1 MFPLPDFP
9 IMRIPART
17 YLRPLLFAVRTI
29 RTHKARTAFALLG
42 VVIGVFAV
50 VVIMSLGDGVKR
62 YIVGMVETF
71 GSDLIQIEVKVPN
84 TGKTSTENSGGLAQ
98 GIQITTLT
106 IADEK
111 KIDRLPNVKASYAGI
126 IGQERATYGSVGKQV
141 MLFGTGPD
149 EMSVDTNA
157 KLATGRFFGAE
168 EDDSLARVVVLGSG
182 VKETFFGDRDA
193 VGEQITIRGERYR
206 VIGVLAKR
214 GSAAFFDLDAMAY
227 VPVQTLQKKVLGV
240 DHVQMISVRMADPSR
255 ETETVDL
262 ITRTLRRE
270 HDISDPS
277 RDDFAVTSTRE
288 AQKMLGDVV
297 GTISVLLIAL
307 TSISLVVGGVGIM
320 NVMYVSVAERTG
332 EIGLRKA
339 LGAKSSDILSQ
350 FLVEALII
358 TGLGGA
364 IGIVLGV
371 GFSWLA
377 SFFLGRAGFAVSLV
391 LSPQSLL
398 LGAGFSIAVGILF
411 GLSPAVRA
419 ARLSPMEA
427 IRRE

>member
-1 MFPLPDFP
+1 
-9 IMRIPART
+9 
-17 YLRPLLFAVRTI
+17 
-29 RTHKARTAFALLG
+29 
-42 VVIGVFAV
+42 VI
-50 VVIMSLGDGVKR
+50 
-62 YIVGMVETF
+62 
-71 GSDLIQIEVKVPN
+71 
-84 TGKTSTENSGGLAQ
+84 
-98 GIQITTLT
+98 
-106 IADEK
+106 
-111 KIDRLPNVKASYAGI
+111 
-126 IGQERATYGSVGKQV
+126 
-141 MLFGTGPD
+141 
-149 EMSVDTNA
+149 
-157 KLATGRFFGAE
+157 
-168 EDDSLARVVVLGSG
+168 VLGSG

-193 VGEQITIRGERYR
+193 VGESVTIRGERYR
-206 VIGVLAKR
+206 VVGTLSPR

-227 VPVQTLQKKVLGV
+227 VPIRTLQKKLLGV
-240 DHVQMISVRMADPSR
+240 NHAQMISVRMEDPSR
-255 ETETVDL
+255 ETETVSL
-262 ITRTLRRE
+262 LTTLLRRE
-270 HDISDPS
+270 HDIDDPD

-288 AQKMLGDVV
+288 AQEMLGDIV
-297 GTISVLLIAL
+297 GTISILLIAL

-339 LGAKSSDILSQ
+339 LGARSSDILSQ

-364 IGIVLGV
+364 IGIALGV

-377 SFFLGRAGFAVSLV
+377 SFFLGRSGFAVSLV

-427 IRRE
+427 IRKE

>member
-1 MFPLPDFP
+1 MRLPGTTFF
-9 IMRIPART
+9 
-17 YLRPLLFAVRTI
+17 RPVLFAVRTI
-29 RTHKARTAFALLG
+29 RSHKARTFFALLG
-42 VVIGVFAV
+42 VVIGVFSV

-62 YIVGMVETF
+62 YISDMVQTF

-84 TGKTSTENSGGLAQ
+84 TGKTSTANSGGLAQ

-106 IADEK
+106 LDDEV
-111 KIDRLPNVKASYAGI
+111 KIDKLPNVLASYAGI
-126 IGQERATYGSVGKQV
+126 IGQERATYGSIGKQII
-141 MLFGTGPD
+141 LFGAGPN

-157 KLATGRFFGAE
+157 KIESGRFYGAE
-168 EDDSLARVVVLGSG
+168 EDDSLSRVVVLGYG
-182 VKETFFGDRDA
+182 IKNTFFGDRDA
-193 VGEQITIRGERYR
+193 IGEQITIRGERYR
-206 VIGVLAKR
+206 VIGVLSKR

-227 VPVQTLQKKVLGV
+227 IPVQTLQKKILGV
-240 DHVQMISVRMADPSR
+240 NHVQMISVRMADPAR

-262 ITRTLRRE
+262 ITRVLRKD
-270 HDISDPS
+270 HDITDPS

-288 AQKMLGDVV
+288 AQKTLGDVV
-297 GTISVLLIAL
+297 GTISILLVAL

-339 LGAKSSDILSQ
+339 LGATSMNILAQ

-358 TGLGGA
+358 TGLGGI
-364 IGIVLGV
+364 IGIAVGV
-371 GFSWLA
+371 GFSWITSLILTR
-377 SFFLGRAGFAVSLV
+377 SGYAVALV
-391 LSPQSLL
+391 LTPQSLL

-419 ARLSPMEA
+419 AKLSPMEA
-427 IRRE
+427 IRKE

>member
-1 MFPLPDFP
+1 MRLPG
-9 IMRIPART
+9 T
-17 YLRPLLFAVRTI
+17 SLLRPVLFAVRTI
-29 RTHKARTAFALLG
+29 RSHKARTVFALLG
-42 VVIGVFAV
+42 VVIGVFSV
-50 VVIMSLGDGVKR
+50 VVIMSLGDDGVKS
-62 YIVGMVETF
+62 YIVNMVQTF
-71 GSDLIQIEVKVPN
+71 GTDLIQVEIKVPN
-84 TGKTSTENSGGLAQ
+84 TGKASTANSGGIAQ

-106 IADEK
+106 LADEK
-111 KIDRLPNVKASYAGI
+111 KIDKLPNVLASYAGI
-126 IGQERATYGSVGKQV
+126 IGQERATYGSIGKQV
-141 MLFGTGPD
+141 MLFGAGPG

-157 KLATGRFFGAE
+157 KIAEGRFYGSE

-182 VKETFFGDRDA
+182 VKQTFFGDQNA
-193 VGEQITIRGERYR
+193 IGEQITIRGERYR

-214 GSAAFFDLDAMAY
+214 GAAAFFDLDAMAY

-240 DHVQMISVRMADPSR
+240 DHVQMISVRMADPTR

-262 ITRTLRRE
+262 ITRVLRKD
-270 HDISDPS
+270 HDITDPT

-288 AQKMLGDVV
+288 AQKTLGDVV
-297 GTISVLLIAL
+297 GTISILLVAL

-339 LGAKSSDILSQ
+339 LGATSSNILAQ

-371 GFSWLA
+371 GFTWITSLLL
-377 SFFLGRAGFAVSLV
+377 SNAGYAVALV
-391 LSPQSLL
+391 LTPQSLL

-411 GLSPAVRA
+411 GISPAVRA
-419 ARLSPMEA
+419 SKLSPMEA
-427 IRRE
+427 IRKE

>member
-1 MFPLPDFP
+1 
-9 IMRIPART
+9 MRLFAT
-17 YLRPLLFAVRTI
+17 SFLRPILFAIRTI
-29 RTHKARTAFALLG
+29 RTHKARTVFALLG
-42 VVIGVFAV
+42 VVIGVFSV
-50 VVIMSLGDGVKR
+50 VVIMSLGDGVQR
-62 YIVGMVETF
+62 YIVNMVQTF

-84 TGKTSTENSGGLAQ
+84 TGKTSTANSGGIAQ

-111 KIDRLPNVKASYAGI
+111 KIDKLPNILASYAGI
-126 IGQERATYGSVGKQV
+126 IGQERATYGAVGKQI
-141 MLFGTGPD
+141 MLFGAGPG

-157 KLATGRFFGAE
+157 KLETGRFYGAE
-168 EDDSLARVVVLGSG
+168 EDDSLARVVVLGYG
-182 VKETFFGDRDA
+182 VKQTFFGDRDA

-240 DHVQMISVRMADPSR
+240 DHVQMISVRMADPAR

-262 ITRTLRRE
+262 ITRVLRKD
-270 HDISDPS
+270 HDITDPS

-297 GTISVLLIAL
+297 GTISILLVAL

-339 LGAKSSDILSQ
+339 LGATSSDILSQ

-358 TGLGGA
+358 TGLGGLV
-364 IGIVLGV
+364 GIVFGV
-371 GFSWLA
+371 GFTWLT
-377 SFFLGRAGFAVSLV
+377 SLILSNLGYAVALV
-391 LSPQSLL
+391 LTPQSLL
-398 LGAGFSIAVGILF
+398 LGAGFSVAVGLLF
-411 GLSPAVRA
+411 GISPAARA
-419 ARLSPMEA
+419 AKLSPMEA
-427 IRRE
+427 IRKE

>member
-1 MFPLPDFP
+1 
-9 IMRIPART
+9 
-17 YLRPLLFAVRTI
+17 
-29 RTHKARTAFALLG
+29 
-42 VVIGVFAV
+42 
-50 VVIMSLGDGVKR
+50 
-62 YIVGMVETF
+62 GMVETF

-364 IGIVLGV
+364 IGIALGV

-427 IRRE
+427 IRKE